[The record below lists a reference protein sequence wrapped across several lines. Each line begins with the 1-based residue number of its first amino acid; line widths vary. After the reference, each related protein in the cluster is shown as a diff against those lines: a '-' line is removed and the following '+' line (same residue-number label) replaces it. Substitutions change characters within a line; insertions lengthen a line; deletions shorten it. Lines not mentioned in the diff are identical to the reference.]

1 MPKTQTNNIYINAV
15 LRIVVG
21 LVFMASAVL
30 KYLTVDSFD
39 MYVYEHQIFG
49 YVATETLT
57 RCLIAA
63 EFCLGVFMI
72 AGIFLRFTK
81 YTMLAFLVAFTTYLL
96 LQPYLFDVDGENCH
110 CFGDFFSLNRWQS
123 VLKNI
128 VLMALVV
135 PINPA
140 LRWHFRWPKIGFAA
154 LAVLSLAAAFSLVTP
169 SYIDQALYGKAI
181 TIDNELFRTTM
192 GETEGGEALLQ
203 GRKVVCFYSTSC
215 GYCRKA
221 AKKVHIAMGNANI
234 DADDVQIVFWHT
246 NPEKPIKEFFEKSG
260 VPPLQYVEI
269 PTVTFLDITL
279 GSMPVIAFVDNGD
292 VKECHKYIELN
303 ERQMSNFLSKKQ

>member
-1 MPKTQTNNIYINAV
+1 MDKICIKKHHLNLC
-15 LRIVVG
+15 LRILAG
-21 LVFMASAVL
+21 ISFIASAVL

-39 MYVYEHQIFG
+39 MYIYEHQLFG

-81 YTMLAFLVAFTTYLL
+81 YTMLVFLVAFTAYLL

-110 CFGDFFSLNRWQS
+110 CFGDFFSLGRWQS

-128 VLMALVV
+128 VLIALAI

-140 LRWHFRWPKIGFAA
+140 LPWHFRWPKTGFVAM
-154 LAVLSLAAAFSLVTP
+154 AVLSLAAVFSLITP
-169 SYIDQALYGKAI
+169 SYIDQALYGKEV
-181 TIDNELFRTTM
+181 TIDGSLFRTTM
-192 GETEGGEALLQ
+192 LETGGGEALLQ

-221 AKKVHIAMGNANI
+221 AKKVHIAMGNAHI
-234 DADDVQIVFWHT
+234 DDNDVQIVFWHT
-246 NPEKPIKEFFEKSG
+246 NPEKPVEEFFEKSG

-269 PTVTFLDITL
+269 PTATFLDITQ

>member
-1 MPKTQTNNIYINAV
+1 MPKTQTNNTYINLV

-39 MYVYEHQIFG
+39 MYVYEHQLFG
-49 YVATETLT
+49 YIATETLT

-81 YTMLAFLVAFTTYLL
+81 YTMLAFLVAFTAYLL

-110 CFGDFFSLNRWQS
+110 CFGDFFSLGRWQS

-128 VLMALVV
+128 VLIVLAI

-140 LRWHFRWPKIGFAA
+140 LPWHFRWPKTGFATA
-154 LAVLSLAAAFSLVTP
+154 AVLSLAAVFSLITP
-169 SYIDQALYGKAI
+169 SYIDQALYGKDV
-181 TIDNELFRTTM
+181 TIDGELLRTTM
-192 GETEGGEALLQ
+192 LDTEGGEALLQ
-203 GRKVVCFYSTSC
+203 GRKVVCLYSTSC

-221 AKKVHIAMGNANI
+221 AKKVHIAMGNAHI
-234 DADDVQIVFWHT
+234 DADDVRIVFWHT
-246 NPEKPIKEFFEKSG
+246 NPDKPVEEFFEKSG

-269 PTVTFLDITL
+269 PTATFLEITQ

-303 ERQMSNFLSKKQ
+303 ERQMSNFLSEKQ

>member
-1 MPKTQTNNIYINAV
+1 MPQTQTNNIYINAV

-21 LVFMASAVL
+21 LLFMASAVL

-39 MYVYEHQIFG
+39 MYIYEHQIFG

-81 YTMLAFLVAFTTYLL
+81 YTMLAFLVAFTAYLL

-110 CFGDFFSLNRWQS
+110 CFGDFFSLSRWQS

-128 VLMALVV
+128 VLIALAI

-140 LRWHFRWPKIGFAA
+140 LPWHFRWPKTGFATA
-154 LAVLSLAAAFSLVTP
+154 AVLSLAAVFSLITP
-169 SYIDQALYGKAI
+169 SYIDQALYGKEV
-181 TIDNELFRTTM
+181 TIDGSLFRTTM
-192 GETEGGEALLQ
+192 LETEGGEAFLQ
-203 GRKVVCFYSTSC
+203 GRQIVCFYSTAC
-215 GYCRKA
+215 GYCRKS
-221 AKKVHIAMGNANI
+221 AKKVHMAMRQ
-234 DADDVQIVFWHT
+234 ADIPSDKVRIVFWHT
-246 NPEKPIKEFFEKSG
+246 DKSKPISLFFEKAK
-260 VPPLQYVEI
+260 VPELEHI
-269 PTVTFLDITL
+269 TIDAKIFLDITQ

>member
-1 MPKTQTNNIYINAV
+1 MRRLLLKNRTLNAV

-39 MYVYEHQIFG
+39 MYVYEHQLFG
-49 YVATETLT
+49 YIATETLT

-72 AGIFLRFTK
+72 AGVFLRFTK
-81 YTMLAFLVAFTTYLL
+81 YTMLAFLVAFTAYLL

-110 CFGDFFSLNRWQS
+110 CFGDFFSLDRLQS

-128 VLMALVV
+128 VLIALVV

-140 LRWHFRWPKIGFAA
+140 LPWQFRWPKTGFAVV
-154 LAVLSLAAAFSLVTP
+154 AVLSLAAVFSLITP
-169 SYIDQALYGKAI
+169 SYIDQALYGKEVS
-181 TIDNELFRTTM
+181 IDASLFRKAM
-192 GETEGGEALLQ
+192 LETEGGETLLQ

-221 AKKVHIAMGNANI
+221 AKKVHIAMRNAHIN
-234 DADDVQIVFWHT
+234 DNDVLIVFWHT
-246 NPEKPIKEFFEKSG
+246 NPEMPIDEFFEKSG

-269 PTVTFLDITL
+269 PMVTFLDITQ

-292 VKECHKYIELN
+292 VMECHKYIELN
-303 ERQMSNFLSKKQ
+303 ERQMKNFLTK

>member
-1 MPKTQTNNIYINAV
+1 M
-15 LRIVVG
+15 L
-21 LVFMASAVL
+21 SAVL
-30 KYLTVDSFD
+30 KYLSIDSFD
-39 MYVYEHQIFG
+39 MYVYEHGLFG
-49 YVATETLT
+49 YEITESLT
-57 RCLIAA
+57 RCLVAA
-63 EFCLGVFMI
+63 ELCLGLFLIIGVFP
-72 AGIFLRFTK
+72 RFTK
-81 YTMLAFLVAFTTYLL
+81 YTILLFLTAFTVYLL
-96 LQPYLFDVDGENCH
+96 LLPAVFGIESENCH

-154 LAVLSLAAAFSLVTP
+154 LAVLSLAAVFSLVTP

-221 AKKVHIAMGNANI
+221 AKKVHIAMGNAHI
-234 DADDVQIVFWHT
+234 DANDVRIVFWHT
-246 NPEKPIKEFFEKSG
+246 NPDKPIDNFFEKSG